1 MPVMYFIT
9 VCIIDKM
16 RLLGSIIVDGDYDTP
31 KMILS
36 EYETIL
42 DKYIKLMS
50 TKYDHIIRG

>member
-1 MPVMYFIT
+1 MYFIT